1 MKILAYILV
10 SLLTISCNQDQGPEQ
25 VLRSYVNLRFQKGDN
40 LKALINKT
48 TGELKADLESLSTL
62 GEEARKKFDQSS
74 QFTKKTLKVL
84 SRDCNKKT
92 CKITYIISY
101 QKKTDGNPYN
111 AEIRN
116 VANLSFVEGAWKIGS
131 IGGLKSYF
139 ESKKDIEP

>member
-1 MKILAYILV
+1 MKIFIYLLLPIL
-10 SLLTISCNQDQGPEQ
+10 IMSCNQDQGPEQ

-40 LKALINKT
+40 LKALIDKT
-48 TGELKADLESLSTL
+48 TGELKADLESLKTL

-74 QFTKKTLKVL
+74 QFKKKTLKVI

-101 QKKTDGNPYN
+101 EKESSGNPYN

-116 VANLSFVEGAWKIGS
+116 VANLSFVDGVWKIGS